1 MATPAKRRDFL
12 YYTTATVAAV
22 GVGGAIAGLGRTMS
36 PSADVRYQGDRL
48 RIDFERLLEGQQM
61 TFSYRGRPHFLRH
74 RTQMEIDQAR
84 TTQLG
89 ELIDRHNRYQSDV
102 GAQSGEPALDQN
114 RSIDPEGR
122 YVLFV
127 GICTHLGCVPI
138 GGGAGDFNGWFCPCH
153 AAHFDTSGRTRKGPA
168 PYNLYIPRYEW
179 NGETIVTMID
189 PTQGRPMSDEQLESV
204 IYGKPLED

>member
-1 MATPAKRRDFL
+1 MRTPDKRRDFL

-22 GVGGAIAGLGRTMS
+22 GVGGAIAGLRQTMS
-36 PSADVRYQGDRL
+36 PSADEAYEGGRV
-48 RIDFERLLEGQQM
+48 RIDFEGLLEGQQM
-61 TFSYRGRPHFLRH
+61 TFLHLGRPHFLRR

-89 ELIDRHNRYQSDV
+89 ELIDRFNRYQNEV
-102 GAQSGEPALDQN
+102 GTQRSEPALDQN

-138 GGGAGDFNGWFCPCH
+138 GDGAGDFNGWFCPCH

-179 NGETIVTMID
+179 DGETIVTLFD
-189 PTQGRPMSDEQLESV
+189 ATRERPMSDDQLESV